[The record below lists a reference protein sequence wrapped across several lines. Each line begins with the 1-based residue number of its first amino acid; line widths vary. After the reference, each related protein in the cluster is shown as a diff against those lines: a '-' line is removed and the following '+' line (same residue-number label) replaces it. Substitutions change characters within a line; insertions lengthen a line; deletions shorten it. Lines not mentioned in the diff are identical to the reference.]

1 LRTFTHVYCLF
12 LERRATHYD
21 SPVTASRNI
30 YLSIP
35 SNSSPG
41 MATSTTSRP
50 SSNPSLF
57 AYGSTVTGGSTVR
70 QRALAET
77 ATNSLLITT
86 ERLKSN
92 MSSSMRPARQPSTT
106 PTTTSSTYPS
116 SQPPQRNASQNIKS
130 RTQSDKLINSK
141 GMDIFHWLL

>member
-1 LRTFTHVYCLF
+1 LLIL

-21 SPVTASRNI
+21 SPVTPSRNI

-35 SNSSPG
+35 STSSPG
-41 MATSTTSRP
+41 MATSATSHP
-50 SSNPSLF
+50 SSNQSLF

-86 ERLKSN
+86 ERFKSN
-92 MSSSMRPARQPSTT
+92 ISSSMRPARQ

-130 RTQSDKLINSK
+130 RTQPDKLINSK
-141 GMDIFHWLL
+141 GIEIFHWLL

>member
-1 LRTFTHVYCLF
+1 LLIL

-21 SPVTASRNI
+21 SPVTPSRNI

-35 SNSSPG
+35 STSSPG
-41 MATSTTSRP
+41 MATSATSHP
-50 SSNPSLF
+50 SSNQSLF

-92 MSSSMRPARQPSTT
+92 LSSSMRPARQPSTT
-106 PTTTSSTYPS
+106 PS

-130 RTQSDKLINSK
+130 RTQPDKLINSK
-141 GMDIFHWLL
+141 GIHIFHWLL